1 MPDRPRQAL
10 KRIFRTFSGPSVG
23 GSDCPRDQR
32 AEAAE
37 FAARPGSTFSGDEL
51 VDRLVAPIVCRVIF
65 LPWTLPKVDARTY
78 VDELRDRSA

>member
-1 MPDRPRQAL
+1 MPDWSCQAL

-23 GSDCPRDQR
+23 GSDCLRDQR

-37 FAARPGSTFSGDEL
+37 FAARPGSTLGGDEL
-51 VDRLVAPIVCRVIF
+51 IDRVVAPIVYRVVF

-78 VDELRDRSA
+78 VGELCDRSA